1 MISLSQVAGSRNR
14 RRRFQLDLFGARPSF
29 QFYPGDW
36 LRNAK
41 LSICSLASQGLWL
54 RMMCIMHQ
62 AEPYGHLRIGP
73 QRVDDNI
80 LARAVGVSIKDI
92 LPLLSELEH
101 AGVFSRESDGTII
114 CRRMISDERIR
125 KSRAAGGIKSLDN
138 PRVPQRKDILEDIHA
153 DIHGGPPEGCNAVPS
168 PSSSS
173 SSSSSVCK
181 NDDDE
186 SSDLRLEE
194 RLRKAGLTRSQMTK
208 ALKRGAPFAKE
219 CLEYIESP
227 PDGVN
232 PLKIVGACIR
242 DGTAV
247 PDPEP
252 QTPTPLKPPDPIS
265 AEDRAKYGAIAK
277 ERVLSRH
284 PNLRGTGLSVS
295 LEPAVDR
302 EIRAIIAGDSQGS
315 AA

>member
-1 MISLSQVAGSRNR
+1 MISLSQVTVSRNPR
-14 RRRFQLDLFGARPSF
+14 VRFQLDLFGARPSF

-36 LRNAK
+36 QRNAK
-41 LSICSLASQGLWL
+41 LRMCSLAARGLWL
-54 RMMCIMHQ
+54 EMMCIMHQ

-73 QRVDDNI
+73 QLVTSEI
-80 LARAVGVSIKDI
+80 LARVLGISIEDI
-92 LPLLSELEH
+92 LALLSELEQ
-101 AGVFSRESDGTII
+101 AGVFSRESDGTIV

-125 KSRAAGGIKSLDN
+125 QSRAAGGVKSLDN
-138 PRVPQRKDILEDIHA
+138 PRVPQRKDILDG
-153 DIHGGPPEGCNAVPS
+153 IHGGPPEGCNAVPS

-173 SSSSSVCK
+173 SSSSSSSGSK

-194 RLRKAGLTRSQMTK
+194 RLRKTGLTRPQMTET
-208 ALKRGAPFAKE
+208 LKRGVSFAE
-219 CLEYIESP
+219 GCLAYIESP
-227 PDGVN
+227 HDGVN
-232 PLKIVGACIR
+232 PLAIIGACIR

-252 QTPTPLKPPDPIS
+252 QPPTPLKPIS

-284 PNLRGTGLSVS
+284 PNLRGAGLSVS

-302 EIRAIIAGDSQGS
+302 EIRAIIALEAQCG